1 MNGGEVAEEDL
12 VFLVLQGLNTII
24 TVELD
29 RFRLFIEHC
38 NYIGNELINMV

>member
-1 MNGGEVAEEDL
+1 MAEKLRRKIL

-29 RFRLFIEHC
+29 RFRLFIEH
-38 NYIGNELINMV
+38 